1 MIAFE
6 NRGIRE
12 IKQLVTEGLTD
23 LYDKQEAKSI
33 AVLLIEGVL
42 GFDKTKQL
50 AEPDMVPIADDLTKL
65 KNAYQRLLKSEPL
78 QYVLGETEFYGRSF
92 TVSPAVLIPRPE
104 TEELVEHCLRVLKG
118 KKQTRIL
125 DLGTGSGAI
134 AISLA
139 LEIPDARV
147 YATDVS
153 DDALHLA
160 ADNADRLG
168 ADVRFVHHD
177 MLKDASFLP
186 SELDLIVSNPPYVAE
201 KEKSYIHA
209 NVLDHEPGLAL
220 FVPDHEPVMFYLR
233 IAEIAADKL
242 KPDGF
247 CLCEI
252 NKSYEI
258 ESINCFKSVK
268 FGNIIVYKDLN
279 KNKRI
284 LQAQK
289 P

>member
-50 AEPDMVPIADDLTKL
+50 AEPDLVPIADDLTKL

-92 TVSPAVLIPRPE
+92 NVSPAVLIPRPE

-177 MLKDASFLP
+177 MLKEASFLP

-201 KEKSYIHA
+201 KEKSYMHS
-209 NVLDHEPGLAL
+209 NVLDYEPEKAL
-220 FVPDHEPVMFYLR
+220 FVPDHEPVMFYRR
-233 IAEIAADKL
+233 IAEIGAEKL
-242 KPDGF
+242 SHGGY

-258 ESINCFKSVK
+258 ESINSFKIAK

-284 LQAQK
+284 LQAKK